1 MTVVKNLSI
10 AMIFGAFSQF
20 IYAGDAGARLASNSE
35 GYEAETIKVVRTERT
50 TDNCGVGVSKVT
62 YQDRNGETHTK
73 QFRIL
78 GSGPSGH
85 SCN

>member
-1 MTVVKNLSI
+1 MNIVKTLSI
-10 AMIFGAFSQF
+10 AVIFGTFSQF
-20 IYAGDAGARLASNSE
+20 IYAGDAEPRLASNSQ
-35 GYEAETIKVVRTERT
+35 GYEAETIKVVRTERA

-62 YQDRNGETHTK
+62 YQDRNGETYTK